1 MLKTLRSEISDLGW
15 IIRTLT
21 LAAVVAA
28 LYRELRLPAKERTWH
43 GSLLG
48 FVPYDF
54 RPPSPSRLV
63 KAYWNPGSS
72 QVVGP
77 QPFGVGW
84 ALNLPAA
91 AALLDRVAS
100 RFGGRRTTASRTKG

>member
-1 MLKTLRSEISDLGW
+1 MLKTLRSEIADLGW

-21 LAAVVAA
+21 LAALAAA
-28 LYRELRLPAKERTWH
+28 LYRELRLPPAERTWH
-43 GSLLG
+43 GTLVG

-54 RPPSPSRLV
+54 RPPSPARLLN
-63 KAYWNPGSS
+63 AYWNPRSDR
-72 QVVGP
+72 VVGP

-91 AALLDRVAS
+91 AALANRIMTGVG
-100 RFGGRRTTASRTKG
+100 GGRPAKRG